1 MSHLQKKKSQG
12 GLDSPIFFMYYLAN
26 QLQFINKWMHNDLDN
41 EAWMDLEQHDSKDI
55 KLSDLPFIGLSI
67 IKHCLKIN

>member
-1 MSHLQKKKSQG
+1 
-12 GLDSPIFFMYYLAN
+12 MYYLAN

-67 IKHCLKIN
+67 IKHCFKNKY